1 VDRAGPSGKAPRVK
15 SVKVLD
21 RISVGMDNGGTSFL
35 QDFRIIPMEIKVNF
49 LDKLRLEAKFDDF
62 TVIADQPIRYK
73 GDGSAPGPFDY
84 FLASSALCAA
94 YFVKLYCD
102 TRNIPTENIRL
113 SQNNIVDPENRYQQI
128 FKIQV
133 QLPEDISPNDRQGI
147 LRSIERCTV
156 KKVVQA
162 GPEFVIEE
170 VKNLDADAQTLLV
183 LKPAADASTYI
194 LGKDLPLEQT
204 IANMSGLL
212 AGLGIKIEIASW
224 RNIIPNVWSL
234 HIRDA
239 HSPMCFTNGK
249 GSTKESALASALG
262 EYIERLSNNHFYAGV
277 FWGEEIANAAFVHYP
292 SERWFNPGPKDALP
306 TEILDEYCR
315 KIYDPEGELCSS
327 HLVDTNSGNV
337 ERGICSLPYVRK
349 SDGAV
354 IYFPINLIENLFV
367 SNGMSAGNTLAEAQ
381 VQCLSEIFER
391 AVKRE
396 ILEGEITLPD
406 VPQEVL
412 AKYPSILAGIHG
424 LEEQGF
430 PVLVKDASL
439 GGVYPVMCVTLMN
452 PRTGGVFASFGA
464 HPSLEVA
471 LERSLTE
478 LLQGRS
484 LEGLNDLPPP
494 TFASEAVTEP
504 NNFVEHFI
512 DSSGIVSWRFFS
524 AQSDYDFVEWDF
536 SSQGENANAQ
546 EVTTLFA
553 ILKDIGKEAYVA
565 VYDEL
570 GATACRILVPG
581 YSEVY
586 PIEDLIWD
594 NTNKALLFRADIL
607 NLSCL
612 NDADLV
618 ALLERLENNELDEY
632 GDIATLIGIEFDE
645 NTPWGQLTVLELKLL
660 IRLALQQ
667 FDDAHELVGAFLQ
680 YNDNT
685 VERRLF
691 YQALN
696 VVLEVLL
703 DDDLELDDYLVN
715 LRRMFGD
722 TRMDAVMGSVDG
734 SVRFYGLTPTN
745 LNLDGLDRH
754 HRLIDSYR
762 KLHAARSGRA
772 SHS

>member
-1 VDRAGPSGKAPRVK
+1 
-15 SVKVLD
+15 
-21 RISVGMDNGGTSFL
+21 
-35 QDFRIIPMEIKVNF
+35 MEIKVNF

-102 TRNIPTENIRL
+102 TRNISTEHIRL

-133 QLPEDISPNDRQGI
+133 ELPEDISANDRQGI

-170 VKNLDADAQTLLV
+170 VKNLDADAQTLLT
-183 LKPAADASTYI
+183 LKPDSNLSTYI
-194 LGKDLPLEQT
+194 AGKDLPLEQT
-204 IANMSGLL
+204 IANMSGVL
-212 AGLGIKIEIASW
+212 ANLGIKIEIASW
-224 RNIIPNVWSL
+224 RNLIPNVWSL

-262 EYIERLSNNHFYAGV
+262 EYIERLSNNHFYAGA
-277 FWGEEIANAAFVHYP
+277 FWGEEIANGTFVHYP
-292 SERWFNPGPKDALP
+292 NERWFKPGPKDTLP
-306 TEILDEYCR
+306 REILDEYCLN
-315 KIYDPEGELCSS
+315 IFNPDGELRGS
-327 HLVDTNSGNV
+327 HLIDTNSGNT
-337 ERGICSLPYVRK
+337 ERGICSLPYMRQ
-349 SDGAV
+349 SDGEIV
-354 IYFPINLIENLFV
+354 YFPSNLIENLYV

-396 ILEGEITLPD
+396 ILEREIALPD

-412 AKYPSILAGIHG
+412 AKYPSILAGIQG

-464 HPSLEVA
+464 HPSLELA

-524 AQSDYDFVEWDF
+524 ARSDFEFVEWDF
-536 SSQGENANAQ
+536 SGKGKDSNDEEA
-546 EVTTLFA
+546 A
-553 ILKDIGKEAYVA
+553 ILFGIIKSIGKEAYVA
-565 VYDEL
+565 VYDQL
-570 GATACRILVPG
+570 GAIACRILVPG

-586 PIEDLIWD
+586 PIEDLVWD

-607 NLSCL
+607 NIPNLD
-612 NDADLV
+612 DASLG

-660 IRLALQQ
+660 IHLALKQ
-667 FDDAHELVGAFLQ
+667 FDEAHELVGAFLQ

-685 VERRLF
+685 VERKLF

-696 VVLEVLL
+696 AVLEILL
-703 DDDLELDDYLVN
+703 DDDLELDNYIVN
-715 LRRMFGD
+715 FRLMFGSE
-722 TRMDAVMGSVDG
+722 RMDAVVGSVDG
-734 SVRFYGLTPTN
+734 AVRFYGLTPTSMK
-745 LNLDGLDRH
+745 LEGLDRH
-754 HRLIDSYR
+754 RRLIDSY
-762 KLHAARSGRA
+762 KKIYIARAKALATSN
-772 SHS
+772 

>member
-1 VDRAGPSGKAPRVK
+1 
-15 SVKVLD
+15 
-21 RISVGMDNGGTSFL
+21 
-35 QDFRIIPMEIKVNF
+35 MEIKVNF

-94 YFVKLYCD
+94 YFVKLYCS

-133 QLPEDISPNDRQGI
+133 ELPADISAKDREGI
-147 LRSIERCTV
+147 LRSIDRCTV

-162 GPEFVIEE
+162 GPEFIIEE
-170 VKNLDADAQTLLV
+170 VANLDADAQALLTLD
-183 LKPAADASTYI
+183 PASGTSTYI
-194 LGKDLPLEQT
+194 AGKDLPLEQT

-212 AGLGIKIEIASW
+212 ANLGIKIEIASW
-224 RNIIPNVWSL
+224 RNIVPNVWSL

-262 EYIERLSNNHFYAGV
+262 EYIERISNNHFYAGE
-277 FWGEEIANAAFVHYP
+277 FWGEDIANADFVHYP
-292 SERWFNPGPKDALP
+292 DERWFKPGRKDALP
-306 TEILDEYCR
+306 AEILDAYSREVYNP
-315 KIYDPEGELCSS
+315 DGELRGS
-327 HLVDTNSGNV
+327 HLYDTNSGNT
-337 ERGICSLPYVRK
+337 ERGICSLPFVRQ
-349 SDGAV
+349 SDGEV
-354 IYFPINLIENLFV
+354 VYFPTNLVENLFV

-396 ILEGEITLPD
+396 ILEGELALPD

-412 AKYPSILAGIHG
+412 AKYPGILAGIKG

-439 GGVYPVMCVTLMN
+439 GGTYPVMCVTLMN

-464 HPSLEVA
+464 HPSFEVA

-484 LEGLNDLPPP
+484 FEGLNDLPRP
-494 TFASEAVTEP
+494 TFVSNAVTEP

-524 AQSDYDFVEWDF
+524 AKSDFDFVEWDF
-536 SSQGENANAQ
+536 SGQGENSNAD
-546 EVTTLFA
+546 EAATLFG
-553 ILKDIGKEAYVA
+553 ILNELGKESYMA
-565 VYDEL
+565 VYDQL
-570 GATACRILVPG
+570 GAIACRILVPG
-581 YSEVY
+581 YSEIY
-586 PIEDLIWD
+586 PVEDLIWD
-594 NTNKALLFRADIL
+594 NTNKALQFRSDIL
-607 NLSCL
+607 NLHSL
-612 NDADLV
+612 DDERLE
-618 ALLERLENNELDEY
+618 ALLERLENSELDEY

-645 NTPWGQLTVLELKLL
+645 NTVWGQLTVLELRLL
-660 IRLALQQ
+660 INLALNEYEAVQ
-667 FDDAHELVGAFLQ
+667 ELVEAFLQ

-685 VERRLF
+685 LDRTLF
-691 YQALN
+691 YQALSA
-696 VVLEVLL
+696 VLEVLL
-703 DDDLELDDYLVN
+703 DEEMELDDYVVN
-715 LRRMFGD
+715 FRRMFGD
-722 TRMDAVMGSVDG
+722 EKMDAVIGSVNG
-734 SVRFYGLTPTN
+734 SVRFYGLTPTSMK
-745 LNLDGLDRH
+745 LEGLDRH
-754 HRLIDSYR
+754 QRKIDSYR
-762 KLHAARSGRA
+762 KLHAARAKAAAKS
-772 SHS
+772 S